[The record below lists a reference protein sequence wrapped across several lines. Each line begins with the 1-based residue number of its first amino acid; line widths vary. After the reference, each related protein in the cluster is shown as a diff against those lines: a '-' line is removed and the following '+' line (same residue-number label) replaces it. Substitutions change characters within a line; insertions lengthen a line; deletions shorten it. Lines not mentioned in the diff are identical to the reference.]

1 MTKRIRGQDKNYLT
15 TRVTYTDDQKD
26 QALRALSCRI
36 IQMGED
42 ALKRIRKR
50 NDNRE
55 KVIFLRKFVAPT
67 ETEDS
72 VF

>member
-1 MTKRIRGQDKNYLT
+1 MPHN
-15 TRVTYTDDQKD
+15 
-26 QALRALSCRI
+26 SN
-36 IQMGED
+36 GED

>member
-36 IQMGED
+36 IQMVKM
-42 ALKRIRKR
+42 L
-50 NDNRE
+50 
-55 KVIFLRKFVAPT
+55 
-67 ETEDS
+67 
-72 VF
+72 